1 MTEDRARD
9 VANVLMAIAAAG
21 AAYYVLRTPALRRM
35 AFQLA
40 GAALTGTVP
49 AWLNREIRRAW
60 AESAPRHAA

>member
-1 MTEDRARD
+1 MTEERARTA
-9 VANVLMAIAAAG
+9 ANILMAIAAAG

-49 AWLNREIRRAW
+49 AWLNQEIRRAW
-60 AESAPRHAA
+60 TESASRHVA